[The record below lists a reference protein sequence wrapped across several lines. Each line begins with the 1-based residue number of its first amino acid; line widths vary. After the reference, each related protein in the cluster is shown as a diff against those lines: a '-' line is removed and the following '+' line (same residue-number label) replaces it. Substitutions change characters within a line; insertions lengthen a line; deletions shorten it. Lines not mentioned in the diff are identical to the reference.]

1 MRAARALL
9 VALALIPCGALA
21 GGISE
26 SEYRDLRA
34 APMALSVR
42 LEGGAVLL
50 VWAAPTPEA
59 GVAVARY
66 RIERAAGG
74 DPLRPIGESETSAFR
89 DRAPPKGRV
98 AYVVVALAPD
108 GRALH
113 RSDTVGLDIP

>member
-1 MRAARALL
+1 MRAAGALFL
-9 VALALIPCGALA
+9 ALALAPSGAFA

-26 SEYRDLRA
+26 SEYRDLRP
-34 APMALSVR
+34 APMELSVR

-50 VWAAPTPEA
+50 TWGAPAPEA
-59 GVAVARY
+59 DVAVARY

-74 DPLRPIGESETSAFR
+74 DPPRPIGESETSAFR

-98 AYVVVALAPD
+98 TYAVVALAPD